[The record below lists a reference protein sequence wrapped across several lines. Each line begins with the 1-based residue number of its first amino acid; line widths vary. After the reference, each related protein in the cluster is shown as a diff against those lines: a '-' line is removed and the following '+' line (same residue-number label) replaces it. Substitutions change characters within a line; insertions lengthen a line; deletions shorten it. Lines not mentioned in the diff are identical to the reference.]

1 MKKLISPFQKYFQE
15 CENLYSR
22 EIESI
27 LKNKKISVGDR
38 VKVTKR
44 KQSYE
49 GLLMPRIALGDP
61 SVLVIKLDNGY
72 NVGIKFE
79 KDVQITLL
87 KRGKPIKFKPA
98 TFKAKIYEEK
108 PTISILGC
116 GGTIASRVEYTTGAV
131 FPVFSPADLLLSFPE
146 IGNIANIEAKKLFD
160 LFSEDMT
167 PKHWQIIAKEVA
179 KEIRKKVDGV
189 VLMHGTDTLHYTS
202 AALSFMLQNL
212 PVPVVMVGA
221 QRSSDRGSSD
231 NEMNLI
237 CSVLT
242 AAKSELAEVLVCM
255 HASSNDDFCFVSP
268 GTRVRK
274 LHSSR
279 RDAFQTVNVLPYA
292 KVFYLEKKIEY
303 LRNDFRKRDKNRKL
317 KLDTKLNPNVG
328 LIYFHPGMKPEF
340 IQSLSKFY
348 DGIVIA
354 GTGLGHVA
362 TNPFK
367 DKFAKSLIPAIKQLI
382 DSGIPVVIAP
392 QTIWGR
398 INLNVYTAGRLLNE
412 IGVIGNYCDWLPEV
426 AFVKLMFVLGHTR
439 NMKKVKQLMLKNIAG
454 EISYVEQNGL

>member
-1 MKKLISPFQKYFQE
+1 MVNLISD
-15 CENLYSR
+15 NLYSI
-22 EIESI
+22 EIEKL
-27 LKNKKISVGDR
+27 LKKEKIKVGDR
-38 VKVTKR
+38 VKVVR
-44 KQSYE
+44 KNLEFE
-49 GLLMPRIALGDP
+49 GILMPRTELGDRNC
-61 SVLVIKLDNGY
+61 LVIKLDNGY
-72 NVGIKFE
+72 NIGVKFGKGVKIKLV
-79 KDVQITLL
+79 K
-87 KRGKPIKFKPA
+87 KGKPIKFTPA
-98 TFKAKIYEEK
+98 KLSIEKDETK
-108 PTISILGC
+108 PTVSILGA

-131 FPVFSPADLLLSFPE
+131 FPTFSPADLVFSFPQLKE
-146 IGNIANIEAKKLFD
+146 IANIEGRKLFD

-179 KEIRKKVDGV
+179 KEVKKKVDGI

-212 PVPVVMVGA
+212 PIPVVLVGA

-237 CSVLT
+237 SSVLT
-242 AAKSELAEVLVCM
+242 AISDLAEVVVCM
-255 HASSNDDFCFVSP
+255 HGSMNDDFCFVSP

-274 LHSSR
+274 LHTSR

-292 KVFYLEKKIEY
+292 KVFYLERKIEY
-303 LRNDFRKRDKNRKL
+303 LRNDFKRRDKNRKL
-317 KLDTKLNPNVG
+317 KLDTKINPNVG

-340 IQSLSKFY
+340 IKSLSKFY

-354 GTGLGHVA
+354 ATGLGHVS

-367 DKFAKSLIPAIKQLI
+367 DKFAKSLVPAIKQLI
-382 DSGIPVVIAP
+382 DSGIPVIFAP

-398 INLNVYTAGRLLNE
+398 LNLNVYTSGRLLNE

-426 AFVKLMFVLGHTR
+426 AFVKLMFVLGHTK
-439 NMKKVKQLMLKNIAG
+439 NMKKIRELMLKNLAG
-454 EISYVEQNGL
+454 EISESEIK